1 MTMDFWKNAAVAVP
15 LKYLSKFW
23 RLLEMPLINC
33 NVEWKF
39 IWTKHCVLAV
49 AVNDNTDADPDNII
63 FVTSDSNV
71 CVFAV
76 TLSAKDNQKLSKLFS
91 HGFERL
97 VYWRECKTRYEN
109 KNAAKKYRYF
119 LESNLR
125 VNRFFVFIFIQVKMA
140 IQKAVRLKDIICQ
153 KVLLGVVTSSS
164 TEKLLWATHWFW
176 YKTIWKDKKVN
187 NKPWWRYAEGLWMD
201 YEYIKN

>member
-1 MTMDFWKNAAVAVP
+1 M
-15 LKYLSKFW
+15 
-23 RLLEMPLINC
+23 
-33 NVEWKF
+33 
-39 IWTKHCVLAV
+39 

-140 IQKAVRLKDIICQ
+140 IQKAVRPKDIICQ
-153 KVLLGVVTSSS
+153 KVLLLPIDFDIKRYEKIKKS
-164 TEKLLWATHWFW
+164 TTNHGEDMLK
-176 YKTIWKDKKVN
+176 
-187 NKPWWRYAEGLWMD
+187 D
-201 YEYIKN
+201 YEWIMNTSKIN